1 MNSSQQLVQCP
12 KCSCSVRI
20 DRLKNH
26 LKKVHHDQES
36 AVDSEESV
44 EQDSKASGAL
54 TREKFNQ
61 VASLVN
67 SWLRRKKDYLYNPNN
82 VTILTIMA
90 LENSMGYSFDEIN
103 KLYGGR
109 IQRSPYKTGAK
120 RLKVTYEQ
128 MMDHLHRTLIRYSK
142 HYIDQSTR
150 NQYYSEKD
158 ESDDYVDWYACNS
171 VDRMDGSKYIG
182 YHRREYEDSR
192 FGSFPVHDD
201 YSEES
206 WADDN
211 PWE

>member
-12 KCSCSVRI
+12 KCHCSVRF

-26 LKKVHHDQES
+26 LKKVHHDQEA
-36 AVDSEESV
+36 AVGEESV

-54 TREKFNQ
+54 TREKFKQ
-61 VASLVN
+61 VSSLIN
-67 SWLRRKKDYLYNPNN
+67 SWLRRKKDYLYNSNN

-109 IQRSPYKTGAK
+109 IQKAPYKTGAK
-120 RLKVTYEQ
+120 RLKITYEQ

-150 NQYYSEKD
+150 NQYYS
-158 ESDDYVDWYACNS
+158 
-171 VDRMDGSKYIG
+171 
-182 YHRREYEDSR
+182 
-192 FGSFPVHDD
+192 
-201 YSEES
+201 
-206 WADDN
+206 N
-211 PWE
+211 PN

>member
-1 MNSSQQLVQCP
+1 
-12 KCSCSVRI
+12 VRL

-26 LKKVHHDQES
+26 LKKVHHSQELN
-36 AVDSEESV
+36 VDSDESV
-44 EQDSKASGAL
+44 ERAVKTSSSL
-54 TREKFNQ
+54 TVEKFKQ
-61 VASLVN
+61 VANLIN

-82 VTILTIMA
+82 VKILTIMA
-90 LENSMGYSFDEIN
+90 LENFMGYSFDEIN

-109 IQRSPYKTGAK
+109 IQRDRYETGVK
-120 RLKVTYEQ
+120 RLKATYEQ
-128 MMDHLHRTLIRYSK
+128 MMDHLHKTLIRYSK
-142 HYIDQSTR
+142 HHIDQKTR
-150 NQYYSEKD
+150 NQYYSEND
-158 ESDDYVDWYACNS
+158 DSDGYADWYACNS

-211 PWE
+211 SWE